1 MLQQD
6 FSQIILTEDE
16 KRIFRKFKHSDKV
29 TLHRDEWNILAHT
42 NLIKH
47 HLGGKSDW
55 FDDMPE
61 RGICELSE
69 KGIRYREYQKQQSD
83 LIHKETRHF
92 WIPIIISIVGAVISN
107 TIAIIAL
114 IAANK

>member
-6 FSQIILTEDE
+6 FSQIILTDDE
-16 KRIFRKFKHSDKV
+16 KHIFRKFKHSDKV

-61 RGICELSE
+61 QGICELSE

-92 WIPIIISIVGAVISN
+92 WIPIIIANAIALAGLVV
-107 TIAIIAL
+107 AII
-114 IAANK
+114 K